1 MHINSAIKRKP
12 FPTSIIQQAENLS
25 FSLEH
30 YREEVM
36 GITIDADGSRDLDDA
51 IWLEPKGQKALIS
64 IHIADP
70 TSFIPIHSQLD
81 QIILERIETLYLK
94 HGNDPMMPH
103 ILSQDKISLLEGK
116 LSPTITVEVLIDSDA
131 QISKTSLKLTLLNNL
146 KQYTY
151 NQADNDL
158 NDPSSPFF
166 IFLRNCD
173 AWSQKL
179 NYKRSSTGA
188 IGGTYQAGLYLNE
201 EGLIETIK
209 YRSQQIIQEFMI
221 LANGAVANLAEEH
234 KLPIIYR
241 NQIASAI
248 APGQKTMG
256 EALLSL
262 GIPELMRKKLQ
273 SWLNPADYEPYVL
286 GHFALALS
294 SYTHFTSPIRRV
306 ADYINHRIL
315 KAVIIEQI
323 ESPYTLE
330 ELTNICKRINKYKLD
345 SKIERDDFFAQK
357 NEHKLQNLTAK
368 NTNFNQF
375 SDKEF
380 SEIIKY
386 SLQKEGIKNIQ
397 NEVLTRLKNHLLKPL
412 DYYYLTFF
420 DYQEKENTIGVI
432 MEFLANNSNLVT
444 QSLTIASQLKQSDL
458 EFVEQ
463 EFFSEGGGYAVWT
476 IFQNATSL
484 KPGKDKNKTIAKHKA
499 CYAWLESYL
508 KKELVDFNQRE
519 IEQETLEKESINS
532 PEEVDNPIGILN
544 EFLMKN
550 KLKTPKY
557 DFSAKNGEWE
567 CVVIVEDKEGKK
579 IMQTY
584 QANSKKVAKQKATL
598 LVLNELGLIA
608 LE

>member
-25 FSLEH
+25 FSSEQ
-30 YREEVM
+30 YRDQVI
-36 GITIDADGSRDLDDA
+36 GVTIDADGSRDLDDA

-323 ESPYTLE
+323 ESPYSLE

>member
-1 MHINSAIKRKP
+1 
-12 FPTSIIQQAENLS
+12 
-25 FSLEH
+25 
-30 YREEVM
+30 
-36 GITIDADGSRDLDDA
+36 
-51 IWLEPKGQKALIS
+51 
-64 IHIADP
+64 
-70 TSFIPIHSQLD
+70 
-81 QIILERIETLYLK
+81 
-94 HGNDPMMPH
+94 
-103 ILSQDKISLLEGK
+103 
-116 LSPTITVEVLIDSDA
+116 
-131 QISKTSLKLTLLNNL
+131 
-146 KQYTY
+146 
-151 NQADNDL
+151 
-158 NDPSSPFF
+158 
-166 IFLRNCD
+166 
-173 AWSQKL
+173 
-179 NYKRSSTGA
+179 
-188 IGGTYQAGLYLNE
+188 
-201 EGLIETIK
+201 
-209 YRSQQIIQEFMI
+209 MI

-323 ESPYTLE
+323 ESPYSLE

-519 IEQETLEKESINS
+519 IEQETLEIESINS

-557 DFSAKNGEWE
+557 DFSAKNSEWE